1 MASENPAVQDDLNPT
16 PTAGYQPGEKKSLQ
30 EYAALDAEDESLRR
44 WKESLGITAGGS
56 APNPNE
62 PKLTIHSLALESD
75 KIPSGSIGIQ
85 LDQPGDLERVSK
97 NPLQIPEGIEYAV
110 VINFTVGRE
119 VLSGLKYLHVVRRAG
134 LPVDRMEEMI
144 GSYPPRGEPYV
155 KRFAPSEAPS
165 GMLARSG
172 TNSVRSRI
180 IDDDGVVY
188 ADFSWSFKLVKA

>member
-1 MASENPAVQDDLNPT
+1 M
-16 PTAGYQPGEKKSLQ
+16 
-30 EYAALDAEDESLRR
+30 
-44 WKESLGITAGGS
+44 
-56 APNPNE
+56 
-62 PKLTIHSLALESD
+62 
-75 KIPSGSIGIQ
+75 
-85 LDQPGDLERVSK
+85 
-97 NPLQIPEGIEYAV
+97 
-110 VINFTVGRE
+110 
-119 VLSGLKYLHVVRRAG
+119 LSGLKYLHVVRRAG

-188 ADFSWSFKLVKA
+188 ADFSWSFKVRDVSNPARQGVRGWFLVHGGLAIVYIGPIKYIHVAWDSALALRWTMRLRAWRISWALRSFRAASRSFACAFQSTAGVGGDALLAGAMPASSFCTRSSSL